1 MERVNITRQQ
11 ILNGDQRLVGYRLI
25 VRDRQASVDAL
36 VQALS
41 SSSFLRT
48 LGRRPV
54 LMDVPTEMLDQEMAD
69 FLPTDRTVLTLSP
82 RGENLIQR
90 IKQQRRQ
97 GLKAALY
104 CANPKECPA
113 DLLAVASYAVTAD
126 LQTRGIKDWTATL
139 KEAGVQPVAEG
150 LASERDFR
158 AAKDAG
164 FELFQGQFFA
174 RPLELTAETLEPQQT
189 GLVELFRDLAAP
201 EPDFDAIEDIFRRNP
216 ELSYQLLKL
225 VNSAA
230 YRQASEVSSIRQ
242 AIVLLGKRQLQKW
255 VVLLMASADG
265 GSGADNPFMD
275 EAMLRGRLM
284 EMAIEAA
291 GGNRDYSS
299 QGFIIGALSVI
310 HAQLRCPL
318 NTLVQDLGL
327 SSEIAGA
334 LRDHSGELGA
344 LLDAVEK
351 LRDQQAPPDS
361 LSLAGGTVDADKL
374 QELEEQATLEG

>member
-1 MERVNITRQQ
+1 MQRVNITRQQ
-11 ILNGDQRLVGYRLI
+11 ILNTDQRLVGYRLI
-25 VRDRQASVDAL
+25 VRDSGASVDAL

-41 SSSFLRT
+41 GSSFLRT

-54 LMDVPTEMLDQEMAD
+54 LMDVPSEVLDKEVAD
-69 FLPTDRTVLTLSP
+69 FLPAERSVLCLPPQGDDLSK
-82 RGENLIQR
+82 R

-97 GLKAALY
+97 GLQIALR
-104 CANPKECPA
+104 CASPKECPA
-113 DLLAVASYAVTAD
+113 NLLALANYAVTPD
-126 LQTRGIKDWTATL
+126 LQTQGVKEWTATL
-139 KEAGVQPVAEG
+139 REAGVQPVAEN
-150 LASERDFR
+150 LETERDFR
-158 AAKDAG
+158 AAQQAG

-174 RPLELTAETLEPQQT
+174 RPLEMTADTLSPQQT

-275 EAMLRGRLM
+275 EAILRGRLM
-284 EMAIEAA
+284 ELAVEAA
-291 GGNRDYSS
+291 GGDRDYSS
-299 QGFIIGALSVI
+299 RAFIVGALSVI

-327 SSEIAGA
+327 GPEIAGA
-334 LRDHSGELGA
+334 LRDHGGELGR
-344 LLDAVEK
+344 LLDAAEK
-351 LRDQQAPPDS
+351 LRDRKEPPES
-361 LSLAGGTVDADKL
+361 LSLAGTTVGHDRL
-374 QELEEQATLEG
+374 LELEEQVTLEG